1 MALVLPTYPLNPD
14 EVKAQAESA
23 IKTADAA
30 LTALAAQDPAKAT
43 FASTFAA
50 YDAATARVSDA
61 YAVINTVAES
71 ALDKTMRDTANE
83 MSVKLQEW
91 SVGLD
96 YRADLYQALKAFA
109 DTKPKLDEQEQ
120 RLVDDQMRAYR
131 RAGLSLPAAG
141 RTEVE
146 KLRKEL
152 AGLSTEFAVNINNAR
167 APARLH
173 RRGNGRRAAE
183 LPRQPRSEAARWQ
196 IPRARQRHLARCR
209 HRRERR
215 QCRHPGAP

>member
-1 MALVLPTYPLNPD
+1 MTSPSRILRQALGLLLPVALVVPAWAKPADLAPFQTQAAANRMALVLPTYPLNPD

-109 DTKPKLDEQEQ
+109 DTKPKLDAQEQ

-131 RAGLSLPAAG
+131 RPA
-141 RTEVE
+141 
-146 KLRKEL
+146 
-152 AGLSTEFAVNINNAR
+152 
-167 APARLH
+167 
-173 RRGNGRRAAE
+173 
-183 LPRQPRSEAARWQ
+183 
-196 IPRARQRHLARCR
+196 
-209 HRRERR
+209 
-215 QCRHPGAP
+215 